1 MSVRLKVQ
9 EWRNGADGFFLWI
22 EDVQPRI
29 PSARGGFEIFRPE
42 PFQEREIRRALS
54 VQNPF
59 GTIVFC
65 WPRRHSKTL
74 VSALIVLW
82 RFFNWPTQN
91 IKVLA
96 NSERQVVSTAFKTV
110 KSIILNTPALRAAIG
125 DPKNITSR
133 RIVFPDLQSEIE
145 AITPNDAAAY
155 GEKVSL
161 AWTTELHAAQ
171 DDSTLQILA
180 SSVGDSADGL
190 VLIDSTTDGVGGPLH
205 RLEQLSQSGEDPTL
219 FFSRIE
225 YADLDEALRSSPP
238 WIRREWLR
246 SRGKQLLPA
255 IFASQHLNR
264 RSASINALFPPD
276 RIEASREPYPA
287 GIALKDFKEM
297 IGGRKAVV
305 GGGLDRAY
313 GFSLHGDQTV
323 WTAVAKVA
331 GDQEEPE
338 YYILNQKVIGFSS
351 GRGIKKAILA
361 DHDRYGLENCNIE
374 SFNSQDIAAW
384 AQERK
389 IPVETI
395 HATSTAQ
402 VPAFTELHRIVNE
415 GRLHFPKELERLAAE
430 MRTFTY
436 DNSGKS
442 PRFGH
447 AQGFH
452 DDTIYSLAWGVW
464 SLREQELAV
473 YELARIVCQSRSKH
487 APLCYLRTGGLI
499 LPCSEACEAHKRVEA
514 MHLQYR
520 RRKVDSELTLPEF
533 FKAKVKRAGVKVF
546 KAA

>member
-1 MSVRLKVQ
+1 M
-9 EWRNGADGFFLWI
+9 
-22 EDVQPRI
+22 PR
-29 PSARGGFEIFRPE
+29 
-42 PFQEREIRRALS
+42 
-54 VQNPF
+54 
-59 GTIVFC
+59 
-65 WPRRHSKTL
+65 WP
-74 VSALIVLW
+74 
-82 RFFNWPTQN
+82 
-91 IKVLA
+91 
-96 NSERQVVSTAFKTV
+96 
-110 KSIILNTPALRAAIG
+110 
-125 DPKNITSR
+125 
-133 RIVFPDLQSEIE
+133 
-145 AITPNDAAAY
+145 
-155 GEKVSL
+155 
-161 AWTTELHAAQ
+161 
-171 DDSTLQILA
+171 
-180 SSVGDSADGL
+180 
-190 VLIDSTTDGVGGPLH
+190 
-205 RLEQLSQSGEDPTL
+205 
-219 FFSRIE
+219 
-225 YADLDEALRSSPP
+225 
-238 WIRREWLR
+238 
-246 SRGKQLLPA
+246 
-255 IFASQHLNR
+255 
-264 RSASINALFPPD
+264 
-276 RIEASREPYPA
+276 
-287 GIALKDFKEM
+287 
-297 IGGRKAVV
+297 
-305 GGGLDRAY
+305 
-313 GFSLHGDQTV
+313 
-323 WTAVAKVA
+323 

-384 AQERK
+384 AQESK

-452 DDTIYSLAWGVW
+452 DDTVYSLTWGVW

-487 APLCYLRTGGLI
+487 APPLCYLRTGGLI

-533 FKAKVKRAGVKVF
+533 FKAKVKRAGRESLQGRVRETMLFRNFLVSDLF
-546 KAA
+546 KELHIRANEQRKADAPQASGLLPRFPGSLSA